1 VVLAATGDTWG
12 ISGPTFL
19 LAYLVVAAVVWVA
32 GIRARRALADPR
44 DARFTGDLTT
54 RPHDVAYLNG
64 GAELAVF
71 SALSALHLRGA
82 ITSSRGTVQAVGR
95 LDPGTDELERAIHFT
110 AAGAVHRR
118 RLPFHRPVE
127 TALAAAQQRLVAAGL
142 LLSEEQ
148 RRQIKQVGVWMLAVA
163 GLGLVRLLVGIAEAK
178 SVGFLVVAMLGVI
191 TVAVAQLVRAP
202 RRTKLGDRT
211 LAVLREEHHAL
222 APEMAPDWTV
232 YGPAGAALGIG
243 VFGTGALWAADPAFA
258 DELAAQ
264 RVTAGGSSDGGSYYG
279 GGGDGG
285 GSSDG
290 GGGGGGCGG
299 RRLRGLRC
307 RPVRCAPASAS
318 AGARRSPAGSP
329 AFRHRRSAKSSPSR
343 SLPQFRLEGW
353 RSCGSEEWRWCRTGS
368 ASHSAAPSRWR
379 PRGSRT
385 WRPAPTR
392 WGRRW

>member
-1 VVLAATGDTWG
+1 MVLAATGDTWG

-19 LAYLVVAAVVWVA
+19 LAYLVIAVAVWVA
-32 GIRARRALADPR
+32 GLRARRALAGPR
-44 DARFTGDLTT
+44 DARFTGDLTA

-127 TALAAAQQRLVAAGL
+127 TALTAAQQRLVAAGL
-142 LLSEEQ
+142 LLSEEE
-148 RRQIKQVGVWMLAVA
+148 RRRIKQVGVWMLAVA
-163 GLGLVRLLVGIAEAK
+163 GLGLVRLLAGIAEAK
-178 SVGFLVVAMLGVI
+178 SVGFLVIAMLGV
-191 TVAVAQLVRAP
+191 TVVAVVQLVRAP
-202 RRTKLGDRT
+202 RRTTLGNRT
-211 LAVLREEHHAL
+211 LAALREEHHAL

-264 RVTAGGSSDGGSYYG
+264 RVTAGGTSDGGSYYG
-279 GGGDGG
+279 GDGSGSSSSDSGG
-285 GSSDG
+285 GSSC
-290 GGGGGGCGG
+290 GGGGGCGG
-299 RRLRGLRC
+299 G
-307 RPVRCAPASAS
+307 
-318 AGARRSPAGSP
+318 G
-329 AFRHRRSAKSSPSR
+329 
-343 SLPQFRLEGW
+343 
-353 RSCGSEEWRWCRTGS
+353 CGG
-368 ASHSAAPSRWR
+368 
-379 PRGSRT
+379 
-385 WRPAPTR
+385 
-392 WGRRW
+392 